1 MTIDKVLFRYSIRKN
16 TNQMVNE
23 KYQNKNA
30 DKELKLH
37 KTVLIC
43 VYMNNKVMMK

>member
-30 DKELKLH
+30 DKE
-37 KTVLIC
+37 VA
-43 VYMNNKVMMK
+43 